1 MPNGFRCLEFK
12 SDKKK
17 AEIAAKQHDD
27 LLKEQANL
35 EKVSRLQLWSLT

>member
-1 MPNGFRCLEFK
+1 MQNGFRCLEFK